1 MPFHKALRSK
11 IVDHSNKTMNYEL
24 NSHHFKVKLGFTL
37 IELIVV
43 ISIIGI
49 LTTIGTATYTTA
61 QQKSRDARRKQDLGA
76 LKSALILYYRDYKE
90 YPPVCSPLPCT
101 DDEYMSSGTSSDWI
115 DGLFTYMAGNM
126 PKDPIQTS
134 GDCTSA
140 NTFCYKVMDDRQS
153 FVLFARL
160 ENTKDPELRT
170 NSNALCQA
178 DPPSLSSL
186 NYCLKS
192 PTL

>member
-1 MPFHKALRSK
+1 
-11 IVDHSNKTMNYEL
+11 MNYEL

-90 YPPVCSPLPCT
+90 YPPVCTPSPCT
-101 DDEYMSSGTSSDWI
+101 SIEYLSSGTSDDWI
-115 DGLFTYMAGNM
+115 NGLLTYMAGNM

-134 GDCTSA
+134 GDCTTSA
-140 NTFCYKVMDDRQS
+140 NTFCYKVTTDRQS
-153 FVLFARL
+153 FVLFAKL

-170 NSNALCQA
+170 NLNALCQ
-178 DPPSLSSL
+178 DPVPFGSSL

-192 PTL
+192 PSL

>member
-90 YPPVCSPLPCT
+90 YPPVCSPPSCT

-115 DGLFTYMAGNM
+115 DGLFTYMAG
-126 PKDPIQTS
+126 KIQK
-134 GDCTSA
+134 
-140 NTFCYKVMDDRQS
+140 NTIQK
-153 FVLFARL
+153 
-160 ENTKDPELRT
+160 T
-170 NSNALCQA
+170 
-178 DPPSLSSL
+178 
-186 NYCLKS
+186 
-192 PTL
+192 